1 MSSLLLLLLSSSTH
15 PVLYGCNFW
24 HKRH

>member
-1 MSSLLLLLLSSSTH
+1 MSSLLLLLSSSTH